1 MRQAFFPCLLGFLL
15 LLAPRSS
22 AQEAW
27 SLQRCLDHA
36 REHNMQLKQSMLNR
50 QQAEYGKSQAL
61 AMMFPDLN
69 ANVGGNINFGRSIDP
84 GTNSFVNEQVNAN
97 NFGIGS
103 NVTLFNGLRLLNSF
117 KQAQIDV
124 LAANYDLEGLVN
136 DISMNIASAFLQVM
150 FNEELLRV
158 SKEQLASTTAQV
170 DRTRKLVDAGAM
182 PMGNLLDVES
192 QMAAQELRV
201 VNAENAIQ
209 TSLVALQQL
218 LNIRAEDGFSIQ
230 RPPMDLPVEDLGAT
244 TVQSVY
250 DKAME
255 NWPQIKAQET
265 KLESARKG
273 ERIAFSGYT
282 PTLRASG
289 NVSTFYSSAFR
300 DFNAETLEF
309 EDVGY
314 ADQVD
319 RNLSQS
325 VSLNLSIPIFNGLQ
339 ARTAVRR
346 SHLTRINAEL
356 QLQDTRNQLYS
367 SVQQA
372 YNDAMAANRQYEAG
386 LKSVSASER
395 AYAYAEQRHAVGAI
409 NDLDLSIGRNNL
421 AIAQSDLLRAKYE
434 YIFRAKILD
443 FYQGIPLAF
452 PTDK

>member
-1 MRQAFFPCLLGFLL
+1 MRQVLFHCLLGSLL
-15 LLAPRSS
+15 LTSFSLS
-22 AQEAW
+22 AQEGW
-27 SLQRCLDHA
+27 TLQRCLDHA
-36 REHNMQLKQSMLNR
+36 REHNIQLKQSMLNQ

-84 GTNSFVNEQVNAN
+84 GTNTFVTEQVNAN

-103 NVTLFNGLRLLNSF
+103 SVTLFNGLRLLNSF

-124 LAANYDLEGLVN
+124 LAATYDVEGLAN

-158 SKEQLASTTAQV
+158 SEEQLASTTAQV

-201 VNAENAIQ
+201 VNAENAILS
-209 TSLVALQQL
+209 SLVALQQL

-230 RPPMDLPVEDLGAT
+230 RPPMDLPVEDLGAI

-265 KLESARKG
+265 RLESARKG
-273 ERIAFSGYT
+273 ESIAFSSYT

-289 NVSTFYSSAFR
+289 NISTFYSSAFR
-300 DFNAETLEF
+300 DFNSETFEF

-319 RNLSQS
+319 RNFSQGLG
-325 VSLNLSIPIFNGLQ
+325 LNLSIPIFNGLQ

-386 LKSVSASER
+386 MKSVAASER
-395 AYAYAEQRHAVGAI
+395 AFAYAEQRHAVGAI
-409 NDLDLSIGRNNL
+409 NDLDFSLSRNNL

-434 YIFRAKILD
+434 YIFRTKILD

-452 PTDK
+452 PTDR